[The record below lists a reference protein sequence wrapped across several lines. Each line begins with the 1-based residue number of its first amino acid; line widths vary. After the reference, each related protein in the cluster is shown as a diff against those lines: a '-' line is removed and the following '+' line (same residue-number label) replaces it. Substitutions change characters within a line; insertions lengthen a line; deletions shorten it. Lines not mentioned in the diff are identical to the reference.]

1 MDLRQLR
8 YFVTVA
14 EELHFG
20 RAAGRL
26 HMTQPPLSQAIQAL
40 ESEIGTRLFSRTK
53 RTVALTPVG
62 KAWLAHVRGALEAAD
77 ALPGIAQ
84 RLSRGELGSLKLAFI
99 SIADY
104 NVLPP
109 LLSQYRTQYPGV
121 QVHLREAT
129 SDLQIESL
137 LAGEIDAGLILPP
150 AALHISCDYLPLFR
164 EPLMAAVPVAWKGSA
179 RFKAL
184 AAEPLILFPR
194 PSAPAFHDL
203 ITGYFVQ
210 RGVIPR
216 IGQEAVQMQTIL
228 SLVSAGLGV
237 ALVPRSMVNLG
248 RTGVRYL
255 PLEGEAPEIETGLV
269 WRRDDA
275 SPALRRFIEVAR
287 SVAGEGTAKSPRRA
301 KLSPE
306 RRVPVRRP

>member
-20 RAAGRL
+20 RAADRL

-40 ESEIGTRLFSRTK
+40 EAEIGTRLFARTK

-62 KAWLAHVRGALEAAD
+62 EAWLVHVRELLEAAD

-104 NVLPP
+104 SVLPP
-109 LLSQYRTQYPGV
+109 LLSRYRASYPGV
-121 QVHLREAT
+121 QVYLQEAT
-129 SDLQIESL
+129 SDVQIESL

-150 AALHISCDYLPLFR
+150 AALHVSCDYLPLFR
-164 EPLMAAVPVAWKGSA
+164 EPLIAAVPEAWNA
-179 RFKAL
+179 RRRAGAL
-184 AAEPLILFPR
+184 TGEPLILFPR
-194 PSAPAFHDL
+194 QSAPAFHDL
-203 ITGYFVQ
+203 ITGYFTK
-210 RGVIPR
+210 RGVAPQ

-237 ALVPRSMVNLG
+237 ALVPRSMLNLG
-248 RTGVRYL
+248 RLGVRYL

-269 WRRDDA
+269 WRRADT

-287 SVAGEGTAKSPRRA
+287 KGAGEGNMKVGRRKRA
-301 KLSPE
+301 
-306 RRVPVRRP
+306 